1 MNWVQVSRLLV
12 FSPLCPHQKV
22 LPHLLDKTGCY
33 WHIIPKTKKSS
44 FPKVKVKKTKK
55 KKGKTYSSIPRLRYH
70 RAPNDVHS
78 SRYTK
83 WSYRTNYIQ
92 QQAFFKKQA
101 LLFIF
106 WHHSNSQN
114 GSLQAVQDYQGNP
127 SQTHPHIQHLE
138 QRNRFMAAASAQW
151 RSLFIEQIST
161 LVWTARLRIFV
172 VALVRQ
178 ICRHPLLR
186 TCKEL

>member
-1 MNWVQVSRLLV
+1 M
-12 FSPLCPHQKV
+12 
-22 LPHLLDKTGCY
+22 
-33 WHIIPKTKKSS
+33 
-44 FPKVKVKKTKK
+44 KVKKTKK
-55 KKGKTYSSIPRLRYH
+55 KKREKHTPLYPDSDTTMPLMIYTATGTQSDHTEPTIYSNRHFLKNKLYYLYFGTI
-70 RAPNDVHS
+70 V
-78 SRYTK
+78 
-83 WSYRTNYIQ
+83 
-92 QQAFFKKQA
+92 
-101 LLFIF
+101 
-106 WHHSNSQN
+106 SNSQN

-178 ICRHPLLR
+178 MCRHPLLR